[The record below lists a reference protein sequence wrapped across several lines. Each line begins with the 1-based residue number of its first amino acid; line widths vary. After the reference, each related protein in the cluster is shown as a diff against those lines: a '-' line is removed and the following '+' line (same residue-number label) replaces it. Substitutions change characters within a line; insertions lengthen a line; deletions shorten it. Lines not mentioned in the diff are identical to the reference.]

1 MSKLQTN
8 KLQHTSSGASE
19 FTLPTS
25 DGTTGQFMK
34 TDGSGVLSFATVDT
48 SIADGSITAAKLASG
63 VNLGKIVNYES
74 TLKTSVAS
82 TTSTSFVDISG
93 MSVTINVSNSANKV
107 LVVCFVGTC
116 AGHDAHYIA
125 LTYGNNTS
133 ILGGDSASGRE
144 SCASGGYSGG
154 SSTGEGYYGTNG
166 VTYVKLDSPNATGNV
181 TYKLR
186 YRSSDGNTVYFN
198 RNQSDSGQYGIRT
211 ASTITAIELAP

>member
-34 TDGSGVLSFATVDT
+34 TDGSGVLSFETVDT

-63 VNLGKIVNYES
+63 VGGKIVNYES
-74 TLKTSVAS
+74 TIKTSTAS
-82 TTSTSFVDISG
+82 TTSQSFVDISG
-93 MSVTINVSNSANKV
+93 MSVTINVSNSNHKV

-133 ILGGDSASGRE
+133 ILGGDAASGRE

-166 VTYVKLDSPNATGNV
+166 VTYVKLDEPATTGNV

-186 YRSSDGNTVYFN
+186 FRGNDGNTIYFN
-198 RNQSDSGQYGIRT
+198 RNSSDSGQYGVRT